1 MAKNIL
7 IFIVLGLLFFS
18 CTEEEPETFYGRYVP
33 QSITSDTSM
42 DITGA
47 GVVSEDLLGQLVEKF
62 SMGIK
67 TSGEISLRLY
77 TPEYFNVNFSQV
89 LLILP
94 YNYESANKVT
104 VEFYQNGRR
113 FDIEDSG
120 KVKLSW
126 NTNVYTQEF
135 ALPEQIHDDIIIKSI
150 KINPRNVELLTEQ
163 RLFDHSINEWKEAKI
178 TYTFIKEY

>member
-1 MAKNIL
+1 MAKNIF

-18 CTEEEPETFYGRYVP
+18 CTEEEPETIYGRYVP
-33 QSITSDTSM
+33 QSIISDTSM

-47 GVVSEDLLGQLVEKF
+47 GVVSEDILGQLVEQF
-62 SMGIK
+62 SISIK
-67 TSGEISLRLY
+67 TSGAISLRLY

-113 FDIEDSG
+113 FEIEDSG

-126 NTNVYTQEF
+126 NTNVFTQEF
-135 ALPEQIHDDIIIKSI
+135 ELPEQIHDDIIIKN
-150 KINPRNVELLTEQ
+150 ININSRNVKLLTAQ
-163 RLFDHSINEWKEAKI
+163 RLFDHSANDWKEARI
-178 TYTFIKEY
+178 TYTFIKEN